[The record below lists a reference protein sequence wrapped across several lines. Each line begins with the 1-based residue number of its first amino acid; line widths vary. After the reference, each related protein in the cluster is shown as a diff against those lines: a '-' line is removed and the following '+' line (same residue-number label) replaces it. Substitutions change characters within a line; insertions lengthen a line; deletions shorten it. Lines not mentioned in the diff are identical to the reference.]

1 MFKEKRQRNNK
12 VSWAACAG
20 IGVLLMGVTLHK
32 TPVVDGLRQRLAQWS
47 ASAEQSRQLRL
58 TPIGENSVIGL
69 LVQLAP
75 RDREQKLQA
84 LAQETGSIESNRA
97 RYLLASDLIEQQQG
111 QQALALLEKLERDY
125 PVLGSH
131 IALKRA
137 QAYEVMGDRLGAISA
152 WKDLQRRYSQDPVA
166 AEALLALGSTDPKYW
181 EKAIAQFPAH
191 PGTVEMAYRRLS
203 QEDTDQLPLL
213 LLLAKHAHYRQ
224 DYTALL
230 NQLVS
235 KYKEQLTAA
244 DWEAIAF
251 GYWEKEAYGEAG
263 VAYRKAPATP
273 VNRYRAGRGLQLGGK
288 KHSAIRA
295 YKQLIEEFP
304 DAKITA
310 RGMLHLSRL
319 SEPKYA
325 LNYLEKVQTQFPDF
339 AAEALLEK
347 SKVLNSLGSAKAAF
361 VARESLL
368 TQYSNSDEAAQLR
381 WRLAQKRAQGGELT
395 EAWEW
400 AQQLMT
406 ENPDSPLAPEAA
418 FWVGKWA
425 SRLGRTDYAQ
435 QSFAYVIMRYPESY
449 YAWRSAVLLGW
460 DVGDFKTMRKLKP
473 QLDRLPVRSVLLAGS
488 DTLKELYH
496 LGQDTDAWKLWQV
509 EFTNRSSRTVAEQFT
524 DGLIRLAIEEH
535 LEGIFMIN
543 SLSWRDEPAERE
555 QVKML
560 KQQLAYWQALYPFP
574 YLELI
579 LSWSEKYHLNSLLVV
594 GLIRQESR
602 FMEKIESP
610 VGATG
615 LMQVMPETG
624 AWIADQIN
632 LTDYKL
638 NKANDNIQLGTWYL
652 DFTHWQY
659 QNNSMLAVASYN
671 AGTTNVDRWVERFGL
686 RDPDRFVEFIPFGET
701 KGYVKSVFGN
711 YWNYARL
718 YDPMISQQ
726 LAQLQSAVAASTVP
740 EKSDESGDY
749 RREGEK

>member
-1 MFKEKRQRNNK
+1 
-12 VSWAACAG
+12 
-20 IGVLLMGVTLHK
+20 MGVTLHK
-32 TPVVDGLRQRLAQWS
+32 TPVVEGLRLWLAQWS
-47 ASAEQSRQLRL
+47 ASPVQSGQLPL
-58 TPIGENSVIGL
+58 TPIGENSLIGR
-69 LVQLAP
+69 LVQLP
-75 RDREQKLQA
+75 PTDREQKLQV
-84 LAQETGSIESNRA
+84 LAQEIGSLESNRA

-111 QQALALLEKLERDY
+111 ARAIALLEKLETDY

-131 IALKRA
+131 IALLRA

-152 WKDLQRRYSQDPVA
+152 WKDLLRRYSQDPVA
-166 AEALLALGSTDPKYW
+166 AEALLALGETDPKYW

-213 LLLAKHAHYRQ
+213 LLLAKHAHYRE
-224 DYTALL
+224 DYTELL

-235 KYKEQLTAA
+235 KYKDRLTAA
-244 DWEAIAF
+244 DWKAIAF

-263 VAYRKAPATP
+263 VAYSKAASSP

-288 KHSAIRA
+288 KQSAMVA

-325 LNYLEKVQTQFPDF
+325 LDYLEKVQTQFPDF

-381 WRLAQKRAQGGELT
+381 WRLAQRRAQGGEYT

-400 AQQLMT
+400 AQQLT
-406 ENPDSPLAPEAA
+406 AENPDSPLAAKAA

-425 SRLGRTDYAQ
+425 SLLGRTDDAQ

-460 DVGDFKTMRKLKP
+460 DVGDFKTVGKLKP
-473 QLDRLPVRSVLLAGS
+473 QLDRLPVRSVLPAGS
-488 DTLKELYH
+488 DTLKELYQ

-509 EFTNRSSRTVAEQFT
+509 EFTNRSGPTVAEQFT
-524 DGLIRLAIEEH
+524 DGLIRLAIGDN

-543 SLSWRDEPAERE
+543 SLDWREDPADRE

-560 KQQLAYWQALYPFP
+560 KQQPAYWQALYPFP
-574 YLELI
+574 YLEQI
-579 LSWSEKYHLNSLLVV
+579 LSWSQTYQLNPLLVV

-602 FMEKIESP
+602 FMEKIESH

-624 AWIADQIN
+624 EWIADQIN

-638 NKANDNIQLGTWYL
+638 SNPNDNIQLGTWYL

-659 QNNSMLAVASYN
+659 ENNSMLAVASYN
-671 AGTTNVDRWVERFGL
+671 AGTANVDKWVERFGL
-686 RDPDRFVEFIPFGET
+686 RDPDHFVELIPFGET

-718 YDPMISQQ
+718 YDPKISQQ
-726 LAQLQSAVAASTVP
+726 LAQQQTALAAS
-740 EKSDESGDY
+740 SGSSED
-749 RREGEK
+749 